1 MVSVTQFAGSAAQ
14 MKVGLVLGAG
24 GSLGASWLMGALD
37 ALEFETGWS
46 ASDADRIAGTS
57 AGAVIGALLAAGIE
71 PASMSAYNAGK
82 SLEAFA
88 EVEQRVELMAQ
99 RVSGMELRLQPALPK
114 LGPGS
119 WRLAVSTLVRPR
131 RHAPSTVLAGWLPR
145 GVISTA
151 PISRLIETFVAGDWP
166 DHEGYWAMAADYGS
180 GRRVAFGRQDAP
192 PARVADAVAAS
203 CAIPGFYHPVTIGR
217 RRYVDGGICS
227 PSNLDL
233 LCGEDVDLVLCLNPM
248 SSVAQATGGS
258 PGDRVAALL
267 RAQNGR
273 RLAHEARKLR
283 ADGKQV
289 LILEPSAEDVSLMG
303 LNLMNS
309 RRRVE
314 VMEQARR
321 SMALTL
327 HDLRAEGVRLP
338 GRADRRRTAAPARGH
353 VVAKRRAA

>member
-1 MVSVTQFAGSAAQ
+1 VVSVTQFAGSAAQ

-88 EVEQRVELMAQ
+88 EVEQRVELMAE

-166 DHEGYWAMAADYGS
+166 DHPAFWAVAADYRT
-180 GRRVAFGRQDAP
+180 GRRVAFGREDAP
-192 PARVADAVAAS
+192 PATIGEAVAAS
-203 CAIPGFYHPVTIGR
+203 CAIPGFYHPPCIAG
-217 RRYVDGGICS
+217 RRYVDGGVCS
-227 PSNLDL
+227 LSNLDL
-233 LCGEDVDLVLCLNPM
+233 VAGRDLDLAVCLNPT
-248 SSVAQATGGS
+248 SSLAEAMGGTPAERVGDAMRGLSARRLGTEAAT
-258 PGDRVAALL
+258 L
-267 RAQNGR
+267 RAEGT
-273 RLAHEARKLR
+273 E
-283 ADGKQV
+283 V
-289 LILEPSAEDVSLMG
+289 LLVQPTQDDVAGMG
-303 LNLMNS
+303 LNLMA
-309 RRRVE
+309 RGRRVE
-314 VMEQARR
+314 VLERARRTTALALRDLRGTEQLMPPRTRRARPARR
-321 SMALTL
+321 ST
-327 HDLRAEGVRLP
+327 R
-338 GRADRRRTAAPARGH
+338 PAR
-353 VVAKRRAA
+353 RRAA